1 MFNSISGALTGKT
14 AESVYIE
21 NNGIEWE
28 ILVSALTVDRLGAV
42 GNTVKVYT
50 WLYHREDQMRLFGF
64 LNPAERS
71 LFLDLTKV
79 DGIGPKQALKI
90 LSGLDGAALET
101 ALEEGDIA
109 RLQSIPGIGKKT
121 AQKMILT
128 LKGQLTTAVQE
139 SGRQTVQK
147 KSEFEDI
154 IIALADM
161 GYERKRAAEAVENA
175 AQSMR
180 NSGINPSEK
189 EDELFRS
196 AIVHLSSS

>member
-1 MFNSISGALTGKT
+1 MFNSISGVLTGKT

-28 ILVSALTVDRLGAV
+28 ILVSALTVDRLGAI

-101 ALEEGDIA
+101 ALEEGDLA

-128 LKGQLTTAVQE
+128 LKGQLTTVQE

-180 NSGINPSEK
+180 SSGINPSEK

>member
-28 ILVSALTVDRLGAV
+28 ILVSALTVDRLGV
-42 GNTVKVYT
+42 IGNTVKVYT

-128 LKGQLTTAVQE
+128 LKGQLTTVQE

>member
-101 ALEEGDIA
+101 ALEEGDLA

-128 LKGQLTTAVQE
+128 LKGQLTTVQE

-175 AQSMR
+175 GQSMR
-180 NSGINPSEK
+180 SSGINPSEK

>member
-28 ILVSALTVDRLGAV
+28 ILVSALTVDRLGAI

-128 LKGQLTTAVQE
+128 LKGQLTTVQE

>member
-28 ILVSALTVDRLGAV
+28 ILVSALTVDRLGAI

-128 LKGQLTTAVQE
+128 LKGQLTTVQE

-180 NSGINPSEK
+180 SSGINPSEK

>member
-1 MFNSISGALTGKT
+1 MFNSISGTLTGKT

-28 ILVSALTVDRLGAV
+28 TFVSALTVDRLGAV

-101 ALEEGDIA
+101 ALEEGDLA

-128 LKGQLTTAVQE
+128 LKGQLTTVHE

-180 NSGINPSEK
+180 SSGINPSEK

>member
-28 ILVSALTVDRLGAV
+28 ILVSALTVDRLGAI

-128 LKGQLTTAVQE
+128 LKGQLTTVQE

-175 AQSMR
+175 AQLMR
-180 NSGINPSEK
+180 SSGINPSEK

>member
-1 MFNSISGALTGKT
+1 
-14 AESVYIE
+14 
-21 NNGIEWE
+21 
-28 ILVSALTVDRLGAV
+28 
-42 GNTVKVYT
+42 
-50 WLYHREDQMRLFGF
+50 
-64 LNPAERS
+64 
-71 LFLDLTKV
+71 
-79 DGIGPKQALKI
+79 
-90 LSGLDGAALET
+90 
-101 ALEEGDIA
+101 
-109 RLQSIPGIGKKT
+109 
-121 AQKMILT
+121 MILT
-128 LKGQLTTAVQE
+128 LKGQLTTVQE

-180 NSGINPSEK
+180 SSGINPSEK

>member
-28 ILVSALTVDRLGAV
+28 ILVSALTVDRLGAI

-101 ALEEGDIA
+101 ALEEGDLA

-128 LKGQLTTAVQE
+128 LKGQLTTVQE

-161 GYERKRAAEAVENA
+161 GYERKRAAEAVENT

-180 NSGINPSEK
+180 SSGINPSEK

>member
-1 MFNSISGALTGKT
+1 MFNSISGTLTGKT

-28 ILVSALTVDRLGAV
+28 ILVSALTVDRLGAI

-128 LKGQLTTAVQE
+128 LKGQLTTVQE

-175 AQSMR
+175 AQSMH

>member
-101 ALEEGDIA
+101 ALEEGDLA

-128 LKGQLTTAVQE
+128 LKGQLTTVQE

-175 AQSMR
+175 AQLMR
-180 NSGINPSEK
+180 SSGINPSEK

>member
-1 MFNSISGALTGKT
+1 MFNSISGTLTGKT

-28 ILVSALTVDRLGAV
+28 ILVSALTVDRLGAI
-42 GNTVKVYT
+42 GNIVKVYT

-101 ALEEGDIA
+101 ALEEGDLA

-128 LKGQLTTAVQE
+128 LKGQLTTVQE

>member
-28 ILVSALTVDRLGAV
+28 ILVSALTVDRLGAI

-101 ALEEGDIA
+101 ALEEGDLA

-128 LKGQLTTAVQE
+128 LKGQLTTVQE

-180 NSGINPSEK
+180 SSGINPSEK

>member
-1 MFNSISGALTGKT
+1 MFNSISGVLTGKT
-14 AESVYIE
+14 SESVYIE

-28 ILVSALTVDRLGAV
+28 ILVSALTVDRLGAI

-101 ALEEGDIA
+101 ALEEGDLA

-128 LKGQLTTAVQE
+128 LKGQLTTVQE

-180 NSGINPSEK
+180 SSGINPSEK

>member
-14 AESVYIE
+14 DESVYIE

-28 ILVSALTVDRLGAV
+28 ILVSALTVDRLGAI

-90 LSGLDGAALET
+90 LSCLDGAALET

-128 LKGQLTTAVQE
+128 LKGQLTTVQE

-175 AQSMR
+175 AQLMR
-180 NSGINPSEK
+180 SSGINPSEK